1 MGEVN
6 IGELQ
11 QALIR
16 LREQN
21 RSAATENMIITEE
34 LRLVELRTEKLM
46 KVFEARRL
54 TVQEETE
61 RQQMQMDTEVK
72 EIVKKRRDRRRALV
86 RQIREKTGE
95 NERIENEI
103 RLIESELTKMRK
115 LKETFPKD
123 LTRKIRLS
131 TKRAQI
137 NHNPQSPIR
146 V

>member
-1 MGEVN
+1 MGEVD
-6 IGELQ
+6 IGELR
-11 QALIR
+11 QALTR

-21 RSAATENMIITEE
+21 RSTATENMIITEE

-54 TVQEETE
+54 SVQEETE

-131 TKRAQI
+131 TKRDQI